1 MTRLFEVL
9 VDASVPENVKEL
21 ALRVDFNP
29 KAAGSASKMTHEK
42 APAWKSLVALGAESA
57 AAASLAPAREML
69 SRILH
74 ETQAK
79 LEGQGVS
86 QRCIRFRSS
95 QGMPRWPGSVNP
107 SCADAE
113 GKRKLLE
120 QANWDWLTEPDN
132 SSSLRLVVAG
142 WKADV
147 ERSASHALELEAAA
161 AAKLQCLQSFSDT
174 MQASQCAPIVS
185 AIVADPPPPQ
195 FAKYGSKIE
204 TLVKHVLKLQ
214 AKDAS
219 CKSIC
224 FVQWEDLK
232 RKIGSALTEFGIDHL
247 SLHGSV
253 WKRRA
258 ALMKFQ
264 YEADSPRI
272 LLLSLEESASGTN
285 LTAANHVLIV
295 HPMEAAT
302 RDEAVAFEMQAIGR
316 VRRPG
321 QQRKIHI
328 WRFVTEGTVE
338 QDITEEHQNELW
350 ERQQSALML
359 TQAIMETQELD
370 LGRMEPEAA
379 EEEHSTQLYAAP
391 QPWQSS
397 EVAQC
402 DLLSCGAEDSATQ
415 RYATDPPLGGTPPS
429 PPSTQPEPDAM
440 ADSCM
445 VDTDA
450 ETLCFAPAGMRS
462 FPPVPAFSHT
472 EETMPQPVADDCTQQ
487 Y

>member
-1 MTRLFEVL
+1 
-9 VDASVPENVKEL
+9 
-21 ALRVDFNP
+21 
-29 KAAGSASKMTHEK
+29 
-42 APAWKSLVALGAESA
+42 
-57 AAASLAPAREML
+57 LAPARML
-69 SRILH
+69 LARILR

-79 LEGQGVS
+79 FEGQGVS

-95 QGMPRWPGSVNP
+95 QSMPRWPGSVNP
-107 SCADAE
+107 SCIDAE

-120 QANWDWLTEPDN
+120 QANWDWLAEPDN
-132 SSSLRLVVAG
+132 SSSLRVVVAG

-161 AAKLQCLQSFSDT
+161 AAKLQRLQSFSDT
-174 MQASQCAPIVS
+174 MQASQSAPIDS
-185 AIVADPPPPQ
+185 AILAEEPPPPQ

-204 TLVKHVLKLQ
+204 TLVKHVLTLQ
-214 AKDAS
+214 AKDSS

-232 RKIGSALTEFGIDHL
+232 RKIGAALTEFGIEHL

-253 WKRRA
+253 WARRA

-370 LGRMEPEAA
+370 LGRMQPELT
-379 EEEHSTQLYAAP
+379 EEEHSTQRYSAP

-397 EVAQC
+397 EVVPQSELRVDQC
-402 DLLSCGAEDSATQ
+402 DFQSCGPEDSATQ
-415 RYATDPPLGGTPPS
+415 LYVEDPPLRGTPPS
-429 PPSTQPEPDAM
+429 PPATQAEPDMM

-445 VDTDA
+445 VDAEA
-450 ETLCFAPAGMRS
+450 ETQCFAPPGVRS
-462 FPPVPAFSHT
+462 FPPVPAFLHA
-472 EETMPQPVADDCTQQ
+472 EETLPPPEADDCTQQ